1 MLFQRPMGMLYAGL
15 AIAATLAAVACS
27 TMPHRTPAQR
37 QIDNATA
44 AQVASALN
52 ADPAIYARHID
63 VRAYNG
69 VVHLAGYVWNDSD
82 LFTAQQI
89 AATVPGVKE
98 VVDDM
103 ELERGGS
110 NNSATS
116 R

>member
-1 MLFQRPMGMLYAGL
+1 MLFQCTKHMLYGGL
-15 AIAATLAAVACS
+15 AIAATFGAIACS
-27 TMPHRTPAQR
+27 TTSHRTAAQR
-37 QIDNATA
+37 QTDNETA
-44 AQVASALN
+44 ARVSSALN
-52 ADPAIYARHID
+52 ADPAIYARHIE

-69 VVHLAGYVWNDSD
+69 VVHLGGYVWNNSD
-82 LFTAQQI
+82 LFLAQQI
-89 AATVPGVKE
+89 AVTVPGVTG